1 MVGMDA
7 FFTRDKANEGIK
19 VPLRT
24 PEGKETEH
32 YLVIRSQWSDSFQK
46 AKAEAYRAD
55 LAAIAGQGEVKAEDR
70 TVILTAALVGGWSFE
85 EECTPENVQKLL
97 REAPQLRDMIDRYA
111 SNDARFFTKPSSDS
125 TTGRKGK

>member
-1 MVGMDA
+1 MRVGQIWQWVYHWGA
-7 FFTRDKANEGIK
+7 RDF
-19 VPLRT
+19 
-24 PEGKETEH
+24 
-32 YLVIRSQWSDSFQK
+32 SQMTNLSK
-46 AKAEAYRAD
+46 AYRAD

-70 TVILTAALVGGWSFE
+70 TVILTAALVGDWSFE

>member
-7 FFTRDKANEGIK
+7 FFTRDKANKGNK

-32 YLVIRSQWSDSFQK
+32 FLVIRSQWSDDFQK
-46 AKAEAYRAD
+46 AKAEAYRDD
-55 LAAIAGQGEVKAEDR
+55 LAAIAGKGEVKAEDR
-70 TVILTAALVGGWSFE
+70 TVILTAALVGDWSFD
-85 EECTPENVQKLL
+85 EECTPENVQNLL
-97 REAPQLRDMIDRYA
+97 RNAPQLRDMIDRYA

>member
-7 FFTRDKANEGIK
+7 FFTRDKANKGIK

-32 YLVIRSQWSDSFQK
+32 FLVIRSQWSDDFQK
-46 AKAEAYRAD
+46 AKAEAYRD
-55 LAAIAGQGEVKAEDR
+55 EFAAIAGKGEVKAEDR
-70 TVILTAALVGGWSFE
+70 TVILAAALVADWSFD
-85 EECTPENVQKLL
+85 EECTPENVQNLL
-97 REAPQLRDMIDRYA
+97 RNAPQLRDMIDRYA

>member
-24 PEGKETEH
+24 PEGEATDH
-32 YLVIRSQWSDSFQK
+32 YLVVRSQWSDSFQK

-55 LAAIAGQGEVKAEDR
+55 LAAIAGKGEAKAEDR
-70 TVILTAALVGGWSFE
+70 TVVLTAALVADWAFD
-85 EECTPENVQKLL
+85 EECTPENVQNLL
-97 REAPQLRDMIDRYA
+97 RNAPQLRDMIDRYA